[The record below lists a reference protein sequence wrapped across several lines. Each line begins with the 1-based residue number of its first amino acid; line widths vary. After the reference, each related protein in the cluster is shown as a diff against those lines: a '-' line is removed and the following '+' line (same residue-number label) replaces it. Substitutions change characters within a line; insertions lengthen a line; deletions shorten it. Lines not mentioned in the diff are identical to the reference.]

1 METLN
6 LIAPKNWGEM
16 TEKQMRFV
24 AKLQI
29 AEMAE
34 DKIWTRCFINFT
46 GLKPLVCKDQIC
58 YFAKK
63 RFKGFLSL
71 DLFDVKSFTEQLKFT
86 TQSYY
91 GIKPIA
97 KMGKYIP
104 CDAIFK
110 DISFLQY
117 LEAEN
122 HYQAYIFTNKESHLH
137 LMMATLYK
145 RKGEKYD
152 NRYPEDR
159 AHYFASRSKEEKLL
173 TVMWMLG
180 VKATLTKK
188 FKYLFASENQE
199 EDSETQNEAPDM
211 YAIIQNQ
218 MRALTDGD
226 ITKREKVLQANAW
239 DALDELNEKIRE
251 TRAQAPNP

>member
-1 METLN
+1 
-6 LIAPKNWGEM
+6 
-16 TEKQMRFV
+16 
-24 AKLQI
+24 
-29 AEMAE
+29 
-34 DKIWTRCFINFT
+34 
-46 GLKPLVCKDQIC
+46 
-58 YFAKK
+58 
-63 RFKGFLSL
+63 
-71 DLFDVKSFTEQLKFT
+71 
-86 TQSYY
+86 
-91 GIKPIA
+91 
-97 KMGKYIP
+97 
-104 CDAIFK
+104 
-110 DISFLQY
+110 
-117 LEAEN
+117 
-122 HYQAYIFTNKESHLH
+122 
-137 LMMATLYK
+137 MATLYK